1 MAAAS
6 VKEKSTLQ
14 LNPTTFSDNCF
25 QWFSH
30 ILVQC
35 IMLRCILAHGHGC
48 KKLVKSGQYIPDFGM
63 GVKTWCEE
71 LALAANP
78 CQTCQD

>member
-14 LNPTTFSDNCF
+14 LNPTTFSDKLLSMV
-25 QWFSH
+25 QSHFSSVH
-30 ILVQC
+30 YVAMYTCTWL
-35 IMLRCILAHGHGC
+35 GC

-78 CQTCQD
+78 CQRCQD